1 MRVAI
6 SNEVRAVVRAQF
18 DLLSTEPVKYHCP
31 GELLIFCFSFPSI
44 VLMCSGSVKDFF
56 YFFCRTTC
64 AVVGVAVN

>member
-6 SNEVRAVVRAQF
+6 SNEVRAVARAQF

-31 GELLIFCFSFPSI
+31 GELLIFCFSFSSI
-44 VLMCSGSVKDFF
+44 VLMCSSSVKDFL
-56 YFFCRTTC
+56 FFCRTTC